1 MSARDDAERFL
12 RAQAAKPD
20 AAIPIGEAALA
31 LAVLD
36 RPEADPARYRD
47 HLTALAAEAGAS
59 AGSDSDLAARIHAL
73 NSIIASRY
81 GYQGDSENYDDLAN
95 ANLIRVI
102 ERKRGL
108 PVALGILYMHAAQA
122 NGWEIAGLNFPGHF
136 VVALNLAGE
145 RAIIDPFNG
154 GRLCDDAV
162 LRGLIANRPLRP
174 EFLEAVGT
182 RDVLVRLQ
190 NNVKSRHQQAGRHE
204 AALAVVDSML
214 MFAPERVDLYRE
226 RGLIGIE
233 TGNLKAAIAA
243 LETYIAGVPRGTAQ
257 TEAALI
263 ARLRAR
269 LN

>member
-1 MSARDDAERFL
+1 VSARDDAERFL
-12 RAQAAKPD
+12 RALASKPD
-20 AAIPIGEAALA
+20 AAIAIGEAALA

-36 RPEADPARYRD
+36 RPAADPALQRA
-47 HLTALAAEAGAS
+47 HLAALASESGAAAGPE
-59 AGSDSDLAARIHAL
+59 SDLAARIHAL
-73 NSIIASRY
+73 NSIIAGRY
-81 GYQGDSENYDDLAN
+81 GYRGDADNYDDLAN

-136 VVALNLAGE
+136 VVALTLDGE

-154 GRLCDDAV
+154 GRLCDDTV

-174 EFLEAVGT
+174 EFLEPVGT
-182 RDVLVRLQ
+182 RDVLIRLQ
-190 NNVKSRHQQAGRHE
+190 NNLKSRHQQAGRHE

-214 MFAPERVDLYRE
+214 LFAPKHMDLWRE
-226 RGLIGIE
+226 RGLINIE
-233 TGNLKAAIAA
+233 TGNLKAAITA
-243 LETYIAGVPRGTAQ
+243 LETYIAAVPRGTAQ
-257 TEAALI
+257 TETQLI